1 VNTGKYFRP
10 KRCRPPLQTAGKNF
24 LQANWHVI
32 TIVVTMIV
40 IFCALVVVVDSM
52 PPRATIMATGLQGGG
67 YQKIGKE
74 YQALLERAGEQLKL
88 VETAGNLENLALLRD
103 PNSGVKVALIQDGS
117 ISKDESGELAS
128 LGTLFYQPIWFF
140 HRHEFQELTPAS
152 LRGRKISIGPVGS
165 GARALLLELLKRNGL
180 DQAVELFAF
189 EPQVAADK
197 LLAGDID
204 VAAFIAQWDAPAV
217 QRLISDERVALANI
231 PRADAYVA
239 LYPFLSKVTVP
250 RGVGDLAKDLPP
262 TDITLFAAK
271 ASLVVRKELHPA
283 VQDLLLQAAVQIH
296 SGPGMFQ
303 RAGHFPAAEGTDV
316 SLSDEAIQ
324 FYKSGRPFLQSN
336 FPFWMAS
343 LISRLIVVLIP
354 IVTVL
359 YPLMRFMPALYGWL
373 MRSKIARLYGELRF
387 LEDEIAVAGRSNT
400 IDLIERLDRLEKQAN
415 QLRMPVAY
423 ESMIYLLRN
432 QIANVRDRLRMNAS
446 PPPTR

>member
-1 VNTGKYFRP
+1 M
-10 KRCRPPLQTAGKNF
+10 AGKNF

-40 IFCALVVVVDSM
+40 IFCALVVVVDTM
-52 PPRATIMATGLQGGG
+52 PPGVSVMATGSQDGG
-67 YQKIGKE
+67 YQKIGEE
-74 YQALLERAGEQLKL
+74 YQAVLERTGEQLKL
-88 VETAGNLENLALLRD
+88 VQTAGSLENLALLRD
-103 PNSGVKVALIQDGS
+103 PNSGVKAALIQDGS
-117 ISKDESGELAS
+117 ISKNASAGLES
-128 LGTLFYQPIWFF
+128 LGTLFYQPVWFF
-140 HRHEFQELTPAS
+140 HRHDFQDLTPSS

-189 EPQVAADK
+189 EPQAAADK

-204 VAAFIAQWDAPAV
+204 VAAFVAQWDAPAV
-217 QRLISDERVALANI
+217 QRLISDERVVLANI

-250 RGVGDLAKDLPP
+250 RGTGDLAKDLPP
-262 TDITLFAAK
+262 TDITLFAPK
-271 ASLVVRKELHPA
+271 ASLVVRKDLHPA
-283 VQDLLLQAAVQIH
+283 IQDLLLQAAVQIH

-303 RAGHFPAAEGTDV
+303 EAGHFPAAEGTDV
-316 SLSDEAIQ
+316 PLSDEAIQ

-343 LISRLIVVLIP
+343 LIGRLIVVLIP

-359 YPLMRFMPALYGWL
+359 YPLMRFTPALYGWL
-373 MRSKIARLYGELRF
+373 MRSKIARLYGELRS
-387 LEDEIAVAGRSNT
+387 LEDEIAVTGRSKS
-400 IDLIERLDRLEKQAN
+400 IDLIKRLDRLETQAN
-415 QLRMPVAY
+415 QLRMPIAY

-432 QIANVRDRLRMNAS
+432 QIENVREQLKTS
-446 PPPTR
+446 H